1 MIAVF
6 RTRIFL
12 AVLSVLVTVTYA
24 EKIDHGRRLLQSFD
38 WTQVGTD
45 IDGDGD
51 GVRSGYSV
59 SISSDGTRVAIGAP
73 YTDDRRGIV
82 RVYAESDGT
91 WTQAGDGI
99 DCKNDDARFG
109 YSVSISSDGTRVAI
123 GAPSHDEDSVRR
135 DGHVR
140 VYAESSGTW
149 TQVGADIVGEH
160 AGDRSGS
167 SVSISSDGKRVAIG
181 ADRNLAAG
189 HDWNLPAGHTRVFAE
204 SGGTWT
210 QVGADIDGEAAGDE
224 SGTSVSISS
233 DGMRVAIGAIMNS
246 DKAGHVRVYAESG
259 GTWTQVGAD
268 IVGEAAGVE
277 SGTSVSISSDGKR
290 VAIGAPYADDAGN
303 NRCGQVRVYAE
314 SGNTWIQ
321 VGTDIDGE
329 DEEESSGFSVSI
341 SSDGTRV
348 AIGAPS
354 HDGNAGHVRVYSESG
369 GTWTQVAAGID
380 GEDGGDASGV
390 SVSMS
395 SDGTRVAIGAPS
407 NDGAGNAA
415 GHARVFVE
423 SNAVSEPDASSSLN
437 IIPTI
442 AGAMV
447 GLITAVTGTMYIF
460 FKKQLRRFLL
470 KHGFKKLANFVQKD
484 IEGDVRQMEVK
495 MEELERFLAK
505 QKLPRLKDVTPELT
519 ASEVNINNDV
529 LGTGGYGAVY
539 KGEHGGNAVAVK
551 AMFGSGDSKMKI
563 PQSASNMMRREA
575 MIMCSLNHPNILRVI
590 GIVPARGWI
599 VMELCARGSL
609 SELLRDPEQAVDA
622 RMSARIAAEAATGI
636 AYLHMRDVDI
646 VHGDMKADNCL
657 LADDLSVR
665 ICDFGMSE
673 VKNRSKTMTA
683 ASTGSGSTAI
693 TVAWSAPELFRAKPK
708 SYASD
713 VYALGLTLWE
723 IYERAIPFSGMP
735 EAAIVNQ
742 VLSGERP
749 EIGEK
754 LPKAVERLVK
764 SCWSED
770 PKARPTSGKVAYIL
784 TDLSTSLSSGLG
796 EKFIAA
802 AVGKEIA
809 SEMKKASGVINI
821 GSIAVEVGK
830 DVANAVKE
838 DMTGSLASDVHLKI
852 DDELK

>member
-1 MIAVF
+1 
-6 RTRIFL
+6 
-12 AVLSVLVTVTYA
+12 
-24 EKIDHGRRLLQSFD
+24 
-38 WTQVGTD
+38 
-45 IDGDGD
+45 
-51 GVRSGYSV
+51 
-59 SISSDGTRVAIGAP
+59 
-73 YTDDRRGIV
+73 
-82 RVYAESDGT
+82 
-91 WTQAGDGI
+91 
-99 DCKNDDARFG
+99 
-109 YSVSISSDGTRVAI
+109 
-123 GAPSHDEDSVRR
+123 
-135 DGHVR
+135 
-140 VYAESSGTW
+140 
-149 TQVGADIVGEH
+149 
-160 AGDRSGS
+160 
-167 SVSISSDGKRVAIG
+167 
-181 ADRNLAAG
+181 
-189 HDWNLPAGHTRVFAE
+189 
-204 SGGTWT
+204 
-210 QVGADIDGEAAGDE
+210 
-224 SGTSVSISS
+224 
-233 DGMRVAIGAIMNS
+233 
-246 DKAGHVRVYAESG
+246 VYAESG

-268 IVGEAAGVE
+268 IVGEAAGDE
-277 SGTSVSISSDGKR
+277 SG
-290 VAIGAPYADDAGN
+290 A
-303 NRCGQVRVYAE
+303 
-314 SGNTWIQ
+314 
-321 VGTDIDGE
+321 
-329 DEEESSGFSVSI
+329 VSI

-354 HDGNAGHVRVYSESG
+354 HDANAGHVRVYSESG

-380 GEDGGDASGV
+380 GEDGGDGSGV

-395 SDGTRVAIGAPS
+395 SDGTRVAIGAPD

-796 EKFIAA
+796 EKIIAA

-838 DMTGSLASDVHLKI
+838 DVAGSLSSDVKYKI
-852 DDELK
+852 GDELK

>member
-12 AVLSVLVTVTYA
+12 AVLSVLATVTYA

-45 IDGDGD
+45 IDGNGD
-51 GVRSGYSV
+51 GAQSGSSV
-59 SISSDGTRVAIGAP
+59 SISSNGTRVAIGAP
-73 YTDDRRGIV
+73 YADDRKGIV

-91 WTQAGDGI
+91 WTQAGDVI
-99 DCKNDDARFG
+99 DCKDDDASFG
-109 YSVSISSDGTRVAI
+109 HSVSISSDGTRVAI
-123 GAPSHDEDSVRR
+123 GAPSHDADGFRR
-135 DGHVR
+135 YGHVR
-140 VYAESSGTW
+140 VYAESGGTW

-189 HDWNLPAGHTRVFAE
+189 HTRVFAE
-204 SGGTWT
+204 SGGAWT

-224 SGTSVSISS
+224 SGFSVSISS
-233 DGMRVAIGAIMNS
+233 DGMRVAIGAILNS

-268 IVGEAAGVE
+268 IVGEHAGVE
-277 SGTSVSISSDGKR
+277 SGTSVSISSNGTR
-290 VAIGAPYADDAGN
+290 VAIGAPYADEAGN
-303 NRCGQVRVYAE
+303 NMCGQVRVYAE

-329 DEEESSGFSVSI
+329 DEEEGSGLSVSI

-354 HDGNAGHVRVYSESG
+354 HDSNAGHVRVYSESG

-380 GEDGGDASGV
+380 GEAGGDFSGV

-395 SDGTRVAIGAPS
+395 SDGTRVAIGAPY

-742 VLSGERP
+742 VLSGARP
-749 EIGEK
+749 DIGEK
-754 LPKAVERLVK
+754 LPKEVERLIK
-764 SCWSED
+764 MCWSDD
-770 PKARPTSGKVAYIL
+770 PKERPASGKVAYIL

-796 EKFIAA
+796 EKIIAA

-809 SEMKKASGVINI
+809 SEMKKASGVVSKNI
-821 GSIAVEVGK
+821 GKIATEVGK

>member
-12 AVLSVLVTVTYA
+12 AVLSVLATVTYA

-51 GVRSGYSV
+51 GVRSGSSV
-59 SISSDGTRVAIGAP
+59 SISSNGTRVAIGAP
-73 YTDDRRGIV
+73 YADDRKGIV

-91 WTQAGDGI
+91 WTQAGDVI
-99 DCKNDDARFG
+99 DCKDDDASFG
-109 YSVSISSDGTRVAI
+109 
-123 GAPSHDEDSVRR
+123 H
-135 DGHVR
+135 
-140 VYAESSGTW
+140 
-149 TQVGADIVGEH
+149 
-160 AGDRSGS
+160 
-167 SVSISSDGKRVAIG
+167 
-181 ADRNLAAG
+181 
-189 HDWNLPAGHTRVFAE
+189 
-204 SGGTWT
+204 
-210 QVGADIDGEAAGDE
+210 
-224 SGTSVSISS
+224 
-233 DGMRVAIGAIMNS
+233 
-246 DKAGHVRVYAESG
+246 
-259 GTWTQVGAD
+259 
-268 IVGEAAGVE
+268 
-277 SGTSVSISSDGKR
+277 
-290 VAIGAPYADDAGN
+290 
-303 NRCGQVRVYAE
+303 
-314 SGNTWIQ
+314 
-321 VGTDIDGE
+321 
-329 DEEESSGFSVSI
+329 SVSI

-380 GEDGGDASGV
+380 GEVGGDASGV
-390 SVSMS
+390 SVSIS
-395 SDGTRVAIGAPS
+395 SDGTLVAIGAPY

-796 EKFIAA
+796 EKIIAA